1 MTAGPTF
8 RDLLDAAAK
17 CCSKK
22 NDASLFSLALPLKSV
37 DPLLQ
42 LPLLSSQEEFSCIW
56 DTFPDFC
63 FVATGKCQHLELSG
77 SRRFEL
83 AQRFSDSVLGR
94 LIDISQDVPTHALP
108 KTLFAFSFF
117 EETSERKNNL
127 VNAPAV
133 QAVFPRWELSSKG
146 NNCWLR
152 LNGVVTHEAEARE
165 LVETIW
171 LMREDILNTKEIMY
185 PMHIQ
190 SFSEILKDI
199 KIEKSYLSVIQRGID
214 LVNQGELKKLVL
226 AAQKSILLEK
236 PLEPVSML
244 FRLRRSQSSS
254 CRFLWQRNTKQ
265 MFFGASP
272 ERLLSISEGK
282 LTIDALAGTG
292 LFGAE
297 GNDLLYSDKDRRE
310 HDLVVSS
317 IMKQL
322 GNLELKAMSPDRPRI
337 TRHGK
342 LLHLYTPIT
351 ALTNLQRPLLLA
363 ETLHPTPAVAGLS
376 RIEAMNWLRIL
387 EPFERENYA
396 APIGWIDSND
406 NAELRVAIRSGKVTD
421 QKLDLTAG
429 AGLVRGSIA
438 EKELQEIEL
447 KLAVLADQL
456 ELQTIL

>member
-322 GNLELKAMSPDRPRI
+322 DNLGLKAMSPDR
-337 TRHGK
+337 
-342 LLHLYTPIT
+342 
-351 ALTNLQRPLLLA
+351 
-363 ETLHPTPAVAGLS
+363 
-376 RIEAMNWLRIL
+376 
-387 EPFERENYA
+387 
-396 APIGWIDSND
+396 
-406 NAELRVAIRSGKVTD
+406 
-421 QKLDLTAG
+421 
-429 AGLVRGSIA
+429 
-438 EKELQEIEL
+438 
-447 KLAVLADQL
+447 
-456 ELQTIL
+456 